1 MKHIQGRRNERG
13 NVFFYIFVGV
23 ALFGALSFAISQGN
37 RGSVQTLERDRD
49 KLLASDIIEYGET
62 IARAVAQIRLRGA
75 TPSQVSFAHDDLS
88 GTYGTP
94 GANPDFEVFDPT
106 GGGVVLKTMDASL
119 GVGVP
124 TMLFTG
130 HNEFI
135 GAGTTAGTASS
146 ADLIMLVRD
155 LRADVCKWVNV
166 VVDIQEEGDAI
177 PVDAQ
182 ADFTLF
188 DGTYAGAETLGDDDT
203 EDRLRN
209 HSSGC
214 FRDTAANQYVFYRV
228 LIAR

>member
-1 MKHIQGRRNERG
+1 MKHFQDRRNECG

-62 IARAVAQIRLRGA
+62 VARAVAQIRLRGA
-75 TPSQVSFAHDDLS
+75 TASQVSFAHDDLPV
-88 GTYGTP
+88 TYGTP
-94 GANPDFEVFDPT
+94 GTNPDFEVFDPT
-106 GGGVVLKTMDASL
+106 GGGVVLKTIDASS

-124 TMLFTG
+124 SMLFTG
-130 HNEFI
+130 SNEFI
-135 GAGTTAGTASS
+135 GAGTTAGTAAS

-155 LRADVCKWVNV
+155 LRADVCKWINV
-166 VVDIQEEGDAI
+166 LVDIQSDGDAI

-188 DGTYAGAETLGDDDT
+188 DGTYAGAQTLGDDDAG
-203 EDRLRN
+203 DRLRN